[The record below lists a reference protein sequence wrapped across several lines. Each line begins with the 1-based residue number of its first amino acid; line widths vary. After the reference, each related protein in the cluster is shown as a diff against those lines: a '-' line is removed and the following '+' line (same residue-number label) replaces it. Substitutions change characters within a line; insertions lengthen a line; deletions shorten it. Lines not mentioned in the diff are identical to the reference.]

1 MLHSRNFDIQIPSFV
16 RDVQDLDFNTRL
28 LLSSSRGLV
37 DVLSDVLKCV
47 SKDLDLNSTDT
58 RGMTALHLA
67 AYSGFTQIVKM
78 LVNDDR
84 LEINKLDKM
93 GRHAILLAWERSNA
107 EVVDI
112 ISRAIS
118 LRHNIERNDDS
129 LEFIKH
135 MISTGSSDP
144 LGEIQDLDYIDA
156 LDVEIDLKDVANMD
170 LSMRNMKYS

>member
-1 MLHSRNFDIQIPSFV
+1 MLHSRNFDIEIPSFV
-16 RDVQDLDFNTRL
+16 RDIRDLDHNTRL
-28 LLSSSRGLV
+28 LLCASRGLV
-37 DVLSDVLKCV
+37 DSVSEVLTCE
-47 SKDLDLNSTDT
+47 DLDFDINSTDK
-58 RGMTALHLA
+58 RGMTALHFA
-67 AYSGFTQIVKM
+67 AYSGFAQIVKM
-78 LVNDDR
+78 LVSDDR

-107 EVVDI
+107 EVVDA

-118 LRHNIERNDDS
+118 MRHNIERNDDS
-129 LEFIKH
+129 LQFIKH

-156 LDVEIDLKDVANMD
+156 LDVEIDLKDVANME